1 MANSEKKE
9 LKGTEMNEQNNKIV
23 QNVADSYRYIC
34 TMTADTFEGKRA
46 IIKARNN
53 AFSLNDVGSD
63 PFVLVGVQIV
73 PGVRSRTGEKCANV
87 YLFTNDDKVYFTQ
100 SSGVYRSVMDIY
112 DMFHDFN
119 APAGIPV
126 AVQTVQLD
134 NGRTLKSLDIQ

>member
-1 MANSEKKE
+1 
-9 LKGTEMNEQNNKIV
+9 MNEQVNEIV
-23 QNVADSYRYIC
+23 QNGADGFRYIH
-34 TMTADTFEGKRA
+34 TMAADTFEGKCA

-53 AFSLNDVGSD
+53 ALSLNSVGSS
-63 PFVLVGVQIV
+63 PFVVVGVQIT

-87 YLFTNDDKVYFTQ
+87 YLFTKDGKAYFTQ
-100 SSGVYRSVMDIY
+100 STGIYRSVMDIY

-126 AVQTVQLD
+126 VVRSEELD